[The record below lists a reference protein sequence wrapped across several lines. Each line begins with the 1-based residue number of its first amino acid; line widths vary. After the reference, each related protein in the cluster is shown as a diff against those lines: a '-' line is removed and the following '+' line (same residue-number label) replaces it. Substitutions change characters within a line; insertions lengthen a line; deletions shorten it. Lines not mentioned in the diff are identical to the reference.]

1 MKIIHLADLHL
12 GYKAYNKLSPE
23 GLNIREK
30 DIVKTFKEAL
40 DKISELKPD
49 LIIMAGDIFHRPRP
63 SNSTIY
69 LTINLLNNFRKT
81 CNTPIVMISGNHE
94 ASKSFESGNIL
105 KILESTVPNL
115 KVVDGKIEQVCFDKL
130 GINVLCVPY
139 NSLSEV
145 NKTELIPDNN
155 YKYNIL
161 TVHCS
166 YNSIK
171 CPELSKHSSEEL
183 IDAEKI
189 NAAKWNYVALG
200 HYHKF
205 TELEPNTFYSGAID
219 RTSSNVWQEAKD
231 PKGFIEYDLDEAKLT
246 FHELKTTRAVYD
258 IKKINADNLTSEEI
272 NRKIDE
278 KISKIKD
285 FENSIVRI
293 TLENIDYLAIKNLD
307 YKKIREYRK
316 NALHFMINLIKK
328 DANLTFDS
336 QGNPIEKRKNLF
348 EALNE
353 ELSVFELA
361 QGLNKEKF
369 DALAHKYL
377 KEKTV

>member
-12 GYKAYNKLSPE
+12 GYKAYSKLSPE
-23 GLNIREK
+23 GLNVREK
-30 DIVKTFKEAL
+30 DVVKTFKEAL

-69 LTINLLNNFRKT
+69 LTIKLLNNFRTT

-94 ASKSFESGNIL
+94 ASKSFEAGSIL
-105 KILESTVPNL
+105 RILESTVPNL

-130 GINVLCVPY
+130 GISVLCVPY
-139 NSLSEV
+139 NALYEV
-145 NKTELIPDNN
+145 NKTDLMPDSE
-155 YKYNIL
+155 YKYNVL

-171 CPELSKHSSEEL
+171 CPELSKHSTEEL

-246 FHELKTTRAVYD
+246 FHKLENTRPVYD
-258 IKKINADNLTSEEI
+258 IKKINADSLTAEEI
-272 NRKIDE
+272 NQKIYE
-278 KISKIKD
+278 ELSKIND

-316 NALHFMINLIKK
+316 NALHFMVNFIKK
-328 DANLTFDS
+328 DANLTFDT

-348 EALNE
+348 EALDD
-353 ELSVFELA
+353 ELAVFELA
-361 QGLNKEKF
+361 QGLNTAKF
-369 DALAHKYL
+369 KSLAREYL
-377 KEKTV
+377 KASAV